1 MRRTLDQL
9 LPSRPEQRR
18 GRLLTA
24 LTIAVGAATIAA
36 TSAGNGELPARNGS
50 ATLSGAQIAPGAT
63 VTDRDVLVSA
73 TERDTL
79 ASATVRDALVPAAE
93 RDALVPATERDA
105 LVPATERDAATSP
118 LPAADADRIGVIEL
132 LAQER
137 PLPSLAG
144 EAGSDAEGDPG
155 DDAEG
160 DAEGDAG
167 GDAGDDADAEVEAAP
182 LAYTAADGEVVT
194 PERIFAFLDGR
205 NAPLAAHA
213 ETFVAAGIAHDVDPR
228 VVVAISIAES
238 NGGKMK
244 PAGTHNAW
252 GWGGSGGPSGL
263 RAWDSWER
271 SIDHYTERL
280 GALYDTDNVDWEFA
294 STYCPPNTRWW
305 FDTVTWAIG
314 QI

>member
-1 MRRTLDQL
+1 MRRTLDLL

-18 GRLLTA
+18 GRLLTT

-36 TSAGNGELPARNGS
+36 TSAGNGEPPAGNGS

-63 VTDRDVLVSA
+63 ATDRDVLVSA
-73 TERDTL
+73 TARD
-79 ASATVRDALVPAAE
+79 V
-93 RDALVPATERDA
+93 LVPATERDV
-105 LVPATERDAATSP
+105 LVPATERAVATSP
-118 LPAADADRIGVIEL
+118 LSAADADRIGVTER
-132 LAQER
+132 LAQQR
-137 PLPSLAG
+137 PLPSLAT
-144 EAGSDAEGDPG
+144 EVGSDAG
-155 DDAEG
+155 G
-160 DAEGDAG
+160 DAEGDAD
-167 GDAGDDADAEVEAAP
+167 GDAEADADADADNDADAEVEAAP

-294 STYCPPNTRWW
+294 STYCPPNTQWW

>member
-1 MRRTLDQL
+1 VRRTLDLL

-18 GRLLTA
+18 ARLLTT

-36 TSAGNGELPARNGS
+36 TSSGNGELLVPNGS
-50 ATLSGAQIAPGAT
+50 ATLAGAEIAPRAT
-63 VTDRDVLVSA
+63 TNDRDS
-73 TERDTL
+73 
-79 ASATVRDALVPAAE
+79 
-93 RDALVPATERDA
+93 LVPATERA
-105 LVPATERDAATSP
+105 VATSP
-118 LPAADADRIGVIEL
+118 SPSPSPSPATAGAAGTDRIGVIER
-132 LAQER
+132 LAEQQ
-137 PLPSLAG
+137 PLPSVATDG
-144 EAGSDAEGDPG
+144 AAV
-155 DDAEG
+155 DDAG
-160 DAEGDAG
+160 DAEAG
-167 GDAGDDADAEVEAAP
+167 ADAAGEDVP

-194 PERIFAFLDGR
+194 PERVFAFLASR
-205 NAPLAAHA
+205 NSPLAAHA

-252 GWGGSGGPSGL
+252 GWGGSGGPRGL
-263 RAWDSWER
+263 RAWNSWEQ

-280 GALYDTDNVDWEFA
+280 GALYDTDKVDWDFA
-294 STYCPPNTRWW
+294 STYCPPNTQWW

>member
-1 MRRTLDQL
+1 MRRTLDLL
-9 LPSRPEQRR
+9 LPSRPDQRR
-18 GRLLTA
+18 ARLLTT

-36 TSAGNGELPARNGS
+36 TSSGTGEFPEPKGAGPLTGTQITPE
-50 ATLSGAQIAPGAT
+50 ATSD
-63 VTDRDVLVSA
+63 DRDS
-73 TERDTL
+73 
-79 ASATVRDALVPAAE
+79 
-93 RDALVPATERDA
+93 LVPATEQA
-105 LVPATERDAATSP
+105 AATSTS
-118 LPAADADRIGVIEL
+118 AAASPDRIGVIER
-132 LAQER
+132 LAQQQA
-137 PLPSLAG
+137 LPEPPSAV
-144 EAGSDAEGDPG
+144 A
-155 DDAEG
+155 
-160 DAEGDAG
+160 
-167 GDAGDDADAEVEAAP
+167 AGDDDPDASAEAETEDAS

-244 PAGTHNAW
+244 PPGTHNAW

-263 RAWDSWER
+263 RAWDSWEQ

-280 GALYDTDNVDWEFA
+280 GALYDTDNVDWDFA

-305 FDTVTWAIG
+305 YDTVTWAIA

>member
-1 MRRTLDQL
+1 VRRTLDLL

-18 GRLLTA
+18 ARLLTT

-36 TSAGNGELPARNGS
+36 TSSSGNGEVLAPNGS
-50 ATLSGAQIAPGAT
+50 ATLSGAEIAPGAT
-63 VTDRDVLVSA
+63 TPDHH
-73 TERDTL
+73 
-79 ASATVRDALVPAAE
+79 
-93 RDALVPATERDA
+93 DALVPATER
-105 LVPATERDAATSP
+105 VVATS
-118 LPAADADRIGVIEL
+118 LSSAESVDRIGVIERL
-132 LAQER
+132 SEQQA
-137 PLPSLAG
+137 LPSLANDEVAADADVDG
-144 EAGSDAEGDPG
+144 VDAE
-155 DDAEG
+155 AEN
-160 DAEGDAG
+160 
-167 GDAGDDADAEVEAAP
+167 AP
-182 LAYTAADGEVVT
+182 LAYTSADGEVVT

-205 NAPLAAHA
+205 NSPLATHA

-244 PAGTHNAW
+244 PTGTHNAW
-252 GWGGSGGPSGL
+252 GWGGSGGPRGL
-263 RAWDSWER
+263 RAWDSWEQ

-294 STYCPPNTRWW
+294 STYCPPNTQWW

>member
-1 MRRTLDQL
+1 VRRTLDLL

-18 GRLLTA
+18 GRLLTT

-105 LVPATERDAATSP
+105 ATSL

-132 LAQER
+132 LAQQR

-160 DAEGDAG
+160 DADGDA
-167 GDAGDDADAEVEAAP
+167 DADADAEVEAAP